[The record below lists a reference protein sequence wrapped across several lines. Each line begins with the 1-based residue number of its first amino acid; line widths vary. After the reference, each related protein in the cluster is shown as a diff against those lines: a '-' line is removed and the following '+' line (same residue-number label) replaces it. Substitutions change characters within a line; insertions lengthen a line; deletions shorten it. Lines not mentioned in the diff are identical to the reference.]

1 MAPNF
6 LSKFVKSSSDHH
18 RSRTN
23 SSARSSTSFITSS
36 TPSSIVAKP
45 AIAVQPAPPGTRQ
58 SGYSSDSSSPNVTV
72 IPPSPHTSDVSLFDR
87 SSDRSVNGTPTS
99 NQPSSSTARRVHS
112 LSVGHAPRSP
122 TPTTTTPTPT
132 TETQDEDPMTPTPW
146 NLTSP
151 SDRSNAVR
159 PSSSTGNLRA
169 QNPEQ
174 SPMTRSHT
182 VAVPTV
188 QLDQSGK
195 RDRTISQKSS
205 RSALKVKVDNI
216 ISAVTR
222 DEKTAVPPPLT
233 VSPSELVSSP
243 EPHPDSA
250 TASITISPIVDSPTN
265 MSNPGSDFGSPLKS
279 HITPSAT
286 MPNIPSSSLLGLPDQ
301 SDAASVYSVGGT
313 KKRRPW
319 GRSSKEKEPTAPTLS
334 TSSTFSSITS
344 TSPKSKRKPTA
355 AGGLA
360 SALAA
365 SGLAMA
371 NPAAVMQPII
381 ATEPPKANR
390 SNSTISN
397 PKSATSPSSHKRRSS
412 NDRNPK
418 TPPSRTTRSRQTSI
432 SYATSDVSDRVS
444 FYSGDDGDDMVSGS
458 EDDSD
463 DLDLDADIP
472 VTGFAVASAR
482 RNQEFHDMFGSIPE
496 GDYLIEGMYEFS
508 KISARNS

>member
-1 MAPNF
+1 
-6 LSKFVKSSSDHH
+6 
-18 RSRTN
+18 
-23 SSARSSTSFITSS
+23 
-36 TPSSIVAKP
+36 
-45 AIAVQPAPPGTRQ
+45 
-58 SGYSSDSSSPNVTV
+58 
-72 IPPSPHTSDVSLFDR
+72 
-87 SSDRSVNGTPTS
+87 
-99 NQPSSSTARRVHS
+99 
-112 LSVGHAPRSP
+112 
-122 TPTTTTPTPT
+122 
-132 TETQDEDPMTPTPW
+132 MT
-146 NLTSP
+146 
-151 SDRSNAVR
+151 
-159 PSSSTGNLRA
+159 
-169 QNPEQ
+169 
-174 SPMTRSHT
+174 
-182 VAVPTV
+182 
-188 QLDQSGK
+188 
-195 RDRTISQKSS
+195 
-205 RSALKVKVDNI
+205 
-216 ISAVTR
+216 
-222 DEKTAVPPPLT
+222 
-233 VSPSELVSSP
+233 
-243 EPHPDSA
+243 
-250 TASITISPIVDSPTN
+250 
-265 MSNPGSDFGSPLKS
+265 
-279 HITPSAT
+279 
-286 MPNIPSSSLLGLPDQ
+286 
-301 SDAASVYSVGGT
+301 
-313 KKRRPW
+313 
-319 GRSSKEKEPTAPTLS
+319 
-334 TSSTFSSITS
+334 
-344 TSPKSKRKPTA
+344 RKPTA